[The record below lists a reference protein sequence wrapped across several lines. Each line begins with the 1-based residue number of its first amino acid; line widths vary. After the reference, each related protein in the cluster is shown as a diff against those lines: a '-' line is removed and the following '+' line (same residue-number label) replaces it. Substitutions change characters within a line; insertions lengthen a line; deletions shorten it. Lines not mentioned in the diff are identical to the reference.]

1 MNNNKKK
8 IVVVLGAGRS
18 GTSLTMQVAS
28 KLGLQTSPRLTSKS
42 KTNLKGG
49 WEDREILEI
58 SRSILGYFSRNS
70 AYLSYLPMPEQWVSD
85 SFVIKQKE
93 ILSSILTKQ
102 LNEAKGVWGFK
113 EPVTAKL
120 LPLWKLIFTELS
132 IDPIFLLSVRNPRNV
147 ALSFKSA
154 YGIPV
159 EIAELIWISRYLD
172 AILHTNADFTVLNYD
187 QWFMD
192 TEKQEFILFN
202 AISDDASLYEKFS
215 GCANS
220 VIDKKLY
227 TAKSNLPETFF
238 PQTNDL
244 YKLIC
249 NYDNLSFQGRELEL
263 VREAEKIYESIKYF
277 ETAAYSVDFVSR
289 DNKRLRRIAF
299 KKRYVIE
306 RRQELVLEKHEIVA
320 GVASFKK
327 RKEIFKTTIESILP
341 QIDHLYAYL
350 NRYDDV
356 PDYLIH
362 SKITVFRSQD
372 YDDLSA
378 NGKIFILDKLHSC
391 YFFAL
396 DDDILYPPDYVK
408 RMISCLNKYN
418 NKVGVVVHGSIFP
431 KQVKWYFER
440 YSLYP
445 FQHALEQDK
454 FVTLIGSGTF
464 AFHTDTLKTKFTDF
478 YGKVM
483 VDLKFSILAKQQR
496 VPLVCI
502 SRPKLWLKA
511 LTKGEGLY
519 QQFYGKKTHHTDECI
534 KHNPWGYKTFQSIIK
549 PFIDENFPNLTKMT
563 INELNMDEDLIK
575 SFETGDPPAN
585 WSETELYK
593 QKNSDGDAVL
603 NPIQTMRRKDR
614 EINRKDE
621 LILSLRASPTYQIG
635 QLFVKAI
642 KKPGK
647 NTLYLPLYLV
657 KIVMGSFYSSK
668 SKFKNS

>member
-1 MNNNKKK
+1 
-8 IVVVLGAGRS
+8 
-18 GTSLTMQVAS
+18 
-28 KLGLQTSPRLTSKS
+28 
-42 KTNLKGG
+42 
-49 WEDREILEI
+49 
-58 SRSILGYFSRNS
+58 
-70 AYLSYLPMPEQWVSD
+70 MPEQWLSD

-93 ILSSILTKQ
+93 ILSNILTKRI
-102 LNEAKGVWGFK
+102 NEAKGVWGFK

-120 LPLWKLIFTELS
+120 LPLWNLIFAELS
-132 IDPIFLLSVRNPRNV
+132 IEPVFLLSVRNPRSV

-154 YGIPV
+154 YGVPV
-159 EIAELIWISRYLD
+159 EIAEFIWLSRYLD
-172 AILHTNADFTVLNYD
+172 AILHINADFTVLDYD
-187 QWFMD
+187 QWFID
-192 TEKQEFILFN
+192 TEKQEFKLFN
-202 AISDDASLYEKFS
+202 AISDDADLYEKFS
-215 GCANS
+215 GCAGR

-249 NYDNLSFQGRELEL
+249 NYDNLSSQGKKLEL
-263 VREAEKIYESIKYF
+263 VREVKKIYKLIKYF
-277 ETAAYSVDFVSR
+277 EIAAYSVDFVSR

-306 RRQELVLEKHEIVA
+306 KRKEIVLEKHHIVA
-320 GVASFKK
+320 GVASFKE
-327 RKEIFKTTIESILP
+327 RREIFKTTIESILP

-356 PDYLIH
+356 PDYLINP
-362 SKITVFRSQD
+362 KITVYRSQD

-396 DDDILYPPDYVK
+396 DDDILYPPDYVQ

-418 NKVGVVVHGSIFP
+418 NQVGVVVHGSIFP

-464 AFHTDTLKTKFTDF
+464 AFHTDTLKTKFSDF

-483 VDLKFSILAKQQR
+483 VDLKFSILAKQQK

-502 SRPKLWLKA
+502 ARPKLWLKA
-511 LTKGEGLY
+511 LTQGEGLY
-519 QQFYGKKTHHTDECI
+519 RQFIRKKTHHTDECI
-534 KHNPWGYKTFQSIIK
+534 KYNPWSYKTFQSIIK
-549 PFIDENFPNLTKMT
+549 PFIDENFPNLTKKT
-563 INELNMDEDLIK
+563 IIELNMDEAFIK
-575 SFETGDPPAN
+575 SFETGIPPDN
-585 WSETELYK
+585 WSETKLYI
-593 QKNSDGDAVL
+593 QKTNDGEAVL
-603 NPIQTMRRKDR
+603 NPIQTMRKKDR
-614 EINRKDE
+614 ELNRKDE
-621 LILSLRASPTYQIG
+621 LIISLKASPTFQIG

-647 NTLYLPLYLV
+647 NTLFLPLYLV
-657 KIVMGSFYSSK
+657 RIALTLIYSSK
-668 SKFKNS
+668 S